1 MQPMKKQ
8 AGLTLI
14 ELMVST
20 IILALLMAVA
30 LPSMKSMLDRGNFKP
45 IGRSFEKAVKYAR
58 SEAINRSQT
67 VRISPLDGSS
77 DWSKGWRIDA
87 ITQANPLVLTLIR
100 TFDEIPGDSIF
111 TSDTFDG
118 DTFFDILPNGQA
130 ALIGNFTLSPANCS
144 GGKTYTYSILL
155 SGIIDRSESPCN

>member
-1 MQPMKKQ
+1 MKKQ
-8 AGLTLI
+8 TGLTLI

-67 VRISPLDGSS
+67 VRISPLVAPVIGP
-77 DWSKGWRIDA
+77 KAG
-87 ITQANPLVLTLIR
+87 VLM
-100 TFDEIPGDSIF
+100 
-111 TSDTFDG
+111 
-118 DTFFDILPNGQA
+118 Q
-130 ALIGNFTLSPANCS
+130 SP
-144 GGKTYTYSILL
+144 KQTH
-155 SGIIDRSESPCN
+155 